1 MGGDSGGGDIWGVN
15 EDASKYKRAMQLNA
29 MQGQCDGRQCN
40 IGGEEGDWGA
50 IHLIAPTVNAPSS
63 QQTFALIPPWLRFPE
78 FSGDCYLS
86 KTFICD

>member
-1 MGGDSGGGDIWGVN
+1 MGVG

-50 IHLIAPTVNAPSS
+50 IHLIAPTVNAPEHRPAH
-63 QQTFALIPPWLRFPE
+63 QQTFALILE

-86 KTFICD
+86 NTFICD